1 MCRIVE
7 IVIVAIYMVK
17 LGQIQNPISRAD
29 VRLLR
34 GYERTPSVAKKREIF
49 LPHGPLKVQNE
60 KGFSL
65 SLVPRS

>member
-49 LPHGPLKVQNE
+49 PHGPLKVQNE

-65 SLVPRS
+65 SLLQRS

>member
-1 MCRIVE
+1 M
-7 IVIVAIYMVK
+7 IVALYMVK
-17 LGQIQNPISRAD
+17 SEQNPISRAD

-49 LPHGPLKVQNE
+49 PHGPLKVQNE

-65 SLVPRS
+65 SLLRS